1 MSAIAAASSRR
12 PVVVKIG
19 GAAGVDLENVCS
31 DVVELIRQGE
41 RVVVVNG
48 GSEAGERLLGSLG
61 LERPEATTAS
71 GNVVRLT
78 YAPTLRA
85 LTMAWVG
92 EVNKAVVLAL
102 LSKGVTAL
110 GLCGA
115 DGRVLTARRR
125 PPLKLQDSG
134 GRMRIDREHLA
145 GEVSSVN
152 AALLGTLLDGGYVPV
167 VCPPAVTE
175 EGVLVNVDADHV
187 ASSIAAAVGAKALV
201 ILSNVPGLL
210 ADPKDPS
217 SLVRSSDDVAGCMP
231 LAGGRMRY
239 KLEAVRRALEGGVPT
254 AYVSASRVARPV
266 FAALEEAG
274 GTKFT
279 LRDGGRADAG
289 A

>member
-1 MSAIAAASSRR
+1 MSATAAASSRR

-61 LERPEATTAS
+61 LERPEATTAN

-125 PPLKLQDSG
+125 PPLKLQDSD

-175 EGVLVNVDADHV
+175 DGVLVNVDADHV
-187 ASSIAAAVGAKALV
+187 ASSIAAALGAKALV

-210 ADPKDPS
+210 ADPKDPG

>member
-1 MSAIAAASSRR
+1 MSAAAPPGR
-12 PVVVKIG
+12 PLVVKIG
-19 GAAGVDLENVCS
+19 GAAGVDLENVCA
-31 DVVELIRQGE
+31 DVVRLVRQGE

-61 LERPEATTAS
+61 LARPEAMTAN

-102 LSKGVTAL
+102 LAQGVTAL

-125 PPLKLQDSG
+125 PPLKLQEAD

-145 GEVSSVN
+145 GEVASVN
-152 AALLGTLLDGGYVPV
+152 AALLGTLLEGGYVPV

-175 EGVLVNVDADHV
+175 DGVLVNVDADHV
-187 ASSIAAAVGAKALV
+187 ASSIAAALGAKALV

-210 ADPKDPS
+210 SNPEDPAT
-217 SLVRSSDDVAGCMP
+217 LVRASDDVHGCMP

-266 FAALEEAG
+266 FSALEEAG

-279 LRDGGRADAG
+279 LRAKGGADAG